1 MENLIEVLEKLKS
14 MGCSGVKISFE
25 DEGALYNEIITMRT
39 LTSKV
44 GVELSIKI
52 GGCEAKRDIVD
63 CIDLDTDTIVAP
75 MVESKFSLNK
85 FFKSLNAY
93 NYNNKKGFN
102 LETKLAYDNL
112 GELSELFCNLDF
124 VTFGRVDFVG
134 SLDKDR
140 GFVDSTE
147 VFEMVRTV
155 FMKAHEKGTKC
166 YLGGAIS
173 INSREFIKK
182 LVDEGLLD
190 KFETRYIIYDVT
202 KIDMKDFDELIY
214 LGNVFEVE
222 WLKFIQKRYSMHANK
237 DIKRI
242 EMIEDRIS
250 LNRTNK

>member
-1 MENLIEVLEKLKS
+1 
-14 MGCSGVKISFE
+14 
-25 DEGALYNEIITMRT
+25 
-39 LTSKV
+39 
-44 GVELSIKI
+44 
-52 GGCEAKRDIVD
+52 
-63 CIDLDTDTIVAP
+63 
-75 MVESKFSLNK
+75 
-85 FFKSLNAY
+85 
-93 NYNNKKGFN
+93 
-102 LETKLAYDNL
+102 
-112 GELSELFCNLDF
+112 
-124 VTFGRVDFVG
+124 
-134 SLDKDR
+134 
-140 GFVDSTE
+140 
-147 VFEMVRTV
+147 
-155 FMKAHEKGTKC
+155 MKAHEKGTKC

-250 LNRTNK
+250 INNI